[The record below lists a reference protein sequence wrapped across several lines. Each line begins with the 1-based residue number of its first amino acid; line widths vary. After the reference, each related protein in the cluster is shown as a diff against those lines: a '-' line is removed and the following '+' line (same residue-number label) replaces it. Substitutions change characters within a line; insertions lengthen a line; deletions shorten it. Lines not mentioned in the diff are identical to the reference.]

1 MPLCIAPQGAAVEI
15 KKVGADEK
23 VSKHLRELG
32 ITAGARIKVLS
43 SEGGSVIVQVME
55 GRLCLDKQLASR
67 IMVAPAA

>member
-1 MPLCIAPQGAAVEI
+1 MKVFIVKKKALAAVLTAAI
-15 KKVGADEK
+15 LLAV
-23 VSKHLRELG
+23 G